1 MPGLATIGRNTEHAQ
16 RAMNFDMSFF
26 KAFRISESVR
36 LEARL
41 DAFNV
46 FNHKQFTAIPAAS
59 LNSGAG
65 SFYNFAQTNGGNRTM
80 RAGLKLV
87 F

>member
-1 MPGLATIGRNTEHAQ
+1 
-16 RAMNFDMSFF
+16 MNFDMSFF
-26 KAFRISESVR
+26 KLFRFRERVK
-36 LEARL
+36 LEVRL

-46 FNHKQFTAIPAAS
+46 FNHKQFTAIPSSS

-65 SFYNFAQTNGGNRTM
+65 AFYNFAQTNGGRRNM